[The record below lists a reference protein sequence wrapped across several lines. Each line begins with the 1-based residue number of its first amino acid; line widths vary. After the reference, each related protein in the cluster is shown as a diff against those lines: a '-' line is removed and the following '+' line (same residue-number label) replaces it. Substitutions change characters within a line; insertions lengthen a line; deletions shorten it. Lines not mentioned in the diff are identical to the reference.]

1 MTPEHE
7 RRTGLIAALGAFI
20 AWGLAPI
27 YFKLLAEVGAD
38 EIIAHRVLWSV
49 VFLALVLL
57 LRHRAGFMA
66 HLRVSPGMLL
76 TLVFSGSLIVV
87 NWLIF
92 VHAVNTDRVLS
103 TSLGYFINP
112 LVTVVLGLL
121 VFRERLVPAQTLAVL
136 VAAGGTLYMTVR
148 VGEFPWVALGLAL
161 TFALYSV
168 VRKMTNV
175 GPMVGLFWETVLVAP
190 LALGWLF
197 VLSGQGTLAFSAL
210 APGQALLLAGTGL
223 VTVIPLLL
231 FAAGVRR
238 LPLSTIGIMQY
249 LAPCITFALAVFV
262 YGEPFSVDHAISF
275 ACIWVALA
283 LFSWAGLARVR
294 RARIPV

>member
-1 MTPEHE
+1 MNPE
-7 RRTGLIAALGAFI
+7 RDRNAGLLAALGAFI

-27 YFKLLAEVGAD
+27 YFKLLADVGAD

-57 LRHRAGFMA
+57 VRHRGAVLA
-66 HLRVSPGMLL
+66 HLKVSPRMLL

-121 VFRERLVPAQTLAVL
+121 VFRERLVPLQTLAVV
-136 VAAGGTLYMTVR
+136 VAAAGTLYMTVR
-148 VGEFPWVALGLAL
+148 IGQFPWVALGLAS

-168 VRKMTNV
+168 VRKMTDV

-190 LALGWLF
+190 LAAAWLI
-197 VLSGQGTLAFSAL
+197 LLAGRESLAFSPM
-210 APGQALLLAGTGL
+210 APGQAVLLAGTGL

-262 YGEPFSVDHAISF
+262 YGEPFTLDHAVSF
-275 ACIWVALA
+275 VCIWVALA
-283 LFSWAGLARVR
+283 LFSWAGLNRVR